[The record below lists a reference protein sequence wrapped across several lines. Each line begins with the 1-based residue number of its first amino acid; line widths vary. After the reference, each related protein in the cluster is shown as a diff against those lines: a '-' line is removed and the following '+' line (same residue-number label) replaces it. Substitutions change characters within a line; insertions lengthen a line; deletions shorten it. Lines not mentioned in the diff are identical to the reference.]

1 MLKLRL
7 ALVPA
12 LLFFAQMASAQDADI
27 QPSGWLKVQHSEG
40 LTINL
45 PALSRDELKARLAEL
60 QARLGHEK
68 AERSLNE
75 EEARFDAKDAVI
87 TLVMP
92 GGLLYAAFRQQQHH
106 QTASQFEQVSAQ
118 LDELRS
124 DLVAFRVI
132 ADDSLLA
139 SAAP

>member
-12 LLFFAQMASAQDADI
+12 LLFFAQMASAQEADLR
-27 QPSGWLKVQHSEG
+27 PNSWLKVQHTG
-40 LTINL
+40 GITINL
-45 PALSRDELKARLAEL
+45 PALPRAELKARLAEL
-60 QARLGHEK
+60 QARLSHQK
-68 AERSLNE
+68 AEFSINE
-75 EEARFDAKDAVI
+75 EETRFDAKDAVI

-92 GGLLYAAFRQQQHH
+92 GGLLYAAFRQQQH
-106 QTASQFEQVSAQ
+106 QQAAGQFERVSEQ
-118 LDELRS
+118 LEELRS

>member
-12 LLFFAQMASAQDADI
+12 LLFSAQMASAQDADT
-27 QPSGWLKVQHSEG
+27 QPSSWLNVRHAEG
-40 LTINL
+40 LTVNL
-45 PALSRDELKARLAEL
+45 PALSRAELKTRLAQF
-60 QARLGHEK
+60 QARMSQQK
-68 AERSLNE
+68 AELSINE
-75 EEARFDAKDAVI
+75 EEARFDAKDALI

-92 GGLLYAAFRQQQHH
+92 GGLLYAAYRQQQHH
-106 QTASQFEQVSAQ
+106 QTASRFEQVSER

-124 DLVAFRVI
+124 DLVAFRVT

>member
-12 LLFFAQMASAQDADI
+12 LMFSVQTASAQEDDNAFKN
-27 QPSGWLKVQHSEG
+27 WLEFEHSEG
-40 LTINL
+40 LTTNL
-45 PALSRDELKARLAEL
+45 PTLPRAELKAQLAEL
-60 QARLGHEK
+60 QAELGERK
-68 AERSLNE
+68 AELSVE
-75 EEARFDAKDAVI
+75 EEESRFDAKDAVI

-106 QTASQFEQVSAQ
+106 QTASQFEQVSDQ

-124 DLVAFRVI
+124 DLIAFRVI
-132 ADDSLLA
+132 GDDSLLA

>member
-12 LLFFAQMASAQDADI
+12 LLFSAQMAPAQDAD
-27 QPSGWLKVQHSEG
+27 PLPGSWLKDQRSGGISV
-40 LTINL
+40 NL
-45 PALSRDELKARLAEL
+45 PTLPRSELKARLAAL
-60 QARLGHEK
+60 QARLRHQK
-68 AERSLNE
+68 AELTLNE

-92 GGLLYAAFRQQQHH
+92 GGLVYAAFRQQQHH
-106 QTASQFEQVSAQ
+106 QAVGQFEQVSAR
-118 LDELRS
+118 LEDLRS

-132 ADDSLLA
+132 ADDSVLA